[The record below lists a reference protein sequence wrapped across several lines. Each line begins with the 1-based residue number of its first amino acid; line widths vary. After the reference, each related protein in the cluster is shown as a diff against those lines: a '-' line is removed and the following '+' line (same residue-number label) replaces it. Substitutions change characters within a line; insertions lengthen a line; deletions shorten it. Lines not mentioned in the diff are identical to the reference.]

1 MPRIDG
7 DFYTEPR
14 MQRNACRHFIYNKLH
29 RQPLHHLD
37 PVAGRILRREQRK
50 AVPGARAETLHM
62 SLEFKV
68 GKSID
73 FELGMLAEAHIA
85 QLLFLE
91 VAFYPKA
98 LSDQSDHR
106 HGLAA
111 EIADMQLINLGDNDC
126 LVGLTNGIN
135 KIEQ

>member
-85 QLLFLE
+85 QRSE
-91 VAFYPKA
+91 ERRVGKECVSPCRSRWSPYP
-98 LSDQSDHR
+98 
-106 HGLAA
+106 
-111 EIADMQLINLGDNDC
+111 
-126 LVGLTNGIN
+126 
-135 KIEQ
+135 